1 MRFVEWPSTAV
12 ADSDSL
18 HICVLGEDPFG
29 EALDA
34 TLAGGDIA
42 GKSIT
47 TIEGLSGTVARAV
60 IEGWVKAQAPQ
71 CGYCQP
77 GFVMAATSVIAA
89 DPKQPREAVLAQLTN
104 ICRCGTY
111 DAIRAAVGYALEA
124 LDRAL
129 VSQKQGS
136 AP

>member
-1 MRFVEWPSTAV
+1 LIRE
-12 ADSDSL
+12 
-18 HICVLGEDPFG
+18 
-29 EALDA
+29 
-34 TLAGGDIA
+34 
-42 GKSIT
+42 
-47 TIEGLSGTVARAV
+47 
-60 IEGWVKAQAPQ
+60 
-71 CGYCQP
+71 
-77 GFVMAATSVIAA
+77 ATSVIAA